1 MSNKSG
7 KYSAENIEKILS
19 KPANIR
25 YLESQKPS
33 IYDYAYEPILKHF
46 KWISQQ
52 DVKKWLPCGAHQA
65 YTWMPK
71 RAKLELYDGCR
82 DCALSS
88 LREIKNCKGKYF
100 DREDESII
108 KQLKSLKDF
117 INHSI
122 VGTSKFLHFSY
133 PTVFPIWDSRVKK
146 AFSKEPK
153 TREPTRTT
161 NSAIRHYM
169 EYARS
174 VHEICADYK
183 DLVKS
188 LDVIPVLAKKKPLR
202 KVEQALFLIGGMD

>member
-1 MSNKSG
+1 MSNKTVE
-7 KYSAENIEKILS
+7 YSAKNIKNILS
-19 KPANIR
+19 KPANIK
-25 YLESQKPS
+25 YLKNQKPS
-33 IYDYAYEPILKHF
+33 IYDYSYEPILKHF

-52 DVKKWLPCGAHQA
+52 NAKEWLTRGAHQA
-65 YTWMPK
+65 YTWMPN
-71 RAKLELYDGCR
+71 RVTLKLHDDCGGC
-82 DCALSS
+82 ASSS
-88 LREIKNCKGKYF
+88 LLEIKNCKGKYF
-100 DREDESII
+100 SQNDKRLI
-108 KQLKSLKDF
+108 KQLKSLKNV

-133 PTVFPIWDSRVKK
+133 PAVFPIWDSRVKK

-153 TREPTRTT
+153 TRRRTRTT
-161 NSAIRHYM
+161 DSAIRHYI

-202 KVEQALFLIGGMD
+202 KVEQALFLIGGKK